1 MNEIKVISFVRNKQT
16 WYYTGRHRGNNNVFT
31 KDVNKIPESGI
42 FRYCSAVLYPE
53 REIDWRAG
61 RGYDCTLSQI
71 LKLTFEDEYHAEQNV
86 SHIKVVT
93 LKEAP
98 RTLKA

>member
-16 WYYTGRHRGNNNVFT
+16 WYYTGRHRGGNNTFT
-31 KDVNKIPESGI
+31 KDTNKIPESGI
-42 FRYCSAVLYPE
+42 FRYCSSTLYPE
-53 REIDWRAG
+53 REIDWRAC
-61 RGYDCTLSQI
+61 RGYGCTLNQI

-93 LKEAP
+93 LQ
-98 RTLKA
+98 KA